1 MKIDLYLKFKTNP
14 GQNLNI
20 VCENENITNLSKGVS
35 TVMKYHNHEYWK
47 YPIELADSSNNNGI
61 KLNYFYQFFD
71 GKGNINEDWGV
82 NRNLFLNELAD
93 GLTIIDSWTDM
104 GLIENAYYT
113 APFREVFQKSH
124 EVVPVTQVQTGFI
137 RFSVMSP
144 LLDSGEELC
153 LSGNQTCIGK
163 WQLSDVLTMQFD
175 GGKWFVDIKND
186 QLERSFEYKYCIRN
200 RTNGNIRFENGENRK
215 VNLPSTSLS
224 AILLQDNY
232 VRDDRRWKGTGVAIP
247 VFSIRTKDGLGVGE
261 FPDIKKMVD
270 WAKRVSIKM
279 IQLLPVNDTTSTHSR
294 LDSYPY
300 AAISAFALHPLYI
313 SLEAIAGEKYRK
325 AINTH
330 LQKKKSLNELEGV
343 DYEVVMELKW
353 DALTILF
360 ELMKD
365 KVFKEPLYNDF
376 FNENKD
382 WLVPY
387 AAYSYLRDKFG
398 SPDSSTWG
406 DYAEYNEKSIQKLCS
421 PTSKQYDRI
430 AIHFFIQ
437 YHLHLQ
443 LKDAHDYANSN
454 GIILKG
460 DIAIGVHRHGADTW
474 TDPSLY
480 HLDRQ
485 AGAPPDDFAVAGQ
498 NWGFPTYNWEKM
510 KSDGFAWWKS
520 RFSQMSNYFDAFR
533 IDHILGFFR
542 IWSIPEHAVEGI
554 MGKFVPSLPIYKNEL
569 EQKGIWLEESRLTT
583 PFITTD
589 IIHQLAPGFESD
601 VLAFLDAKTD
611 HSFQF
616 KKEFSTQKQI
626 DTYFKNLPETEQYN
640 LLKQVLFNLLS
651 NQILWKDDVAD
662 QYHFRF
668 NASKTLSFQHLDS
681 NIQFQ
686 LQELYNDYFF
696 NRQEKIWR
704 EEAIDKLPALKKC
717 TEMLVC
723 GEDLGMVPK
732 SVPEIMSYLG
742 FLSMEVQRMP
752 KQSSLKFFDPST
764 ANYLSVVTPST
775 HDMSTI
781 REWWQEDKWAS
792 QVFYNQMLWQ
802 YGSAPE
808 EANSHLV
815 RSIILQH
822 LSSPAMW
829 SIFQIQDLFA
839 MNNELRI
846 TNPYDERINIP
857 GDPKH
862 YWRFRMHKNLEDLL
876 ENASFNED
884 LKYCI
889 TSSGR

>member
-14 GQNLNI
+14 EQNLKI
-20 VCENENITNLSKGVS
+20 VCEDDSITNLSKGIS
-35 TVMKYHNHEYWK
+35 TVMQYHDHDYWK
-47 YPIELADSSNNNGI
+47 YQIEIPETSHSQSD
-61 KLNYFYQFFD
+61 KLNYFYQFSN
-71 GKGNINEDWGV
+71 GKGDTNEDWGV
-82 NRNLFLNELAD
+82 NRNLFLTELND
-93 GLTIIDSWTDM
+93 GLVVIDSWTDM
-104 GLIENAYYT
+104 GLIENTYYT
-113 APFREVFQKSH
+113 APFHKVFQKFH
-124 EVVPVTQVQTGFI
+124 EVTSVTQIQSGYI

-144 LLDSGEELC
+144 LLDSSEELC
-153 LSGNQTCIGK
+153 LSGNQSCLGK
-163 WQLSDVLTMQFD
+163 WQLSDVKAMQFD
-175 GGKWFVDIKND
+175 GGKWFVDVKHD
-186 QLERSFEYKYCIRN
+186 QLGSSFEYKYCIRN
-200 RTNGNIRFENGENRK
+200 KENGIIRFENGENRIVK
-215 VNLPSTSLS
+215 LPSATFKSV
-224 AILLQDNY
+224 LLQDNY
-232 VRDDRRWKGTGVAIP
+232 IRDDRRWKGTGVAIP
-247 VFSIRTKDGLGVGE
+247 VFSMRTKDGLGVGE

-270 WAKRVSIKM
+270 WAKKVSIKM

-300 AAISAFALHPLYI
+300 AAISAFALHPLYV
-313 SLEAIAGEKYRK
+313 SLEAIAGDQYRK
-325 AINTH
+325 DINTH
-330 LQKKKSLNELEGV
+330 LQKKKSLNVLDGV
-343 DYEVVMELKW
+343 DYDMVMELKW

-365 KVFKEPLYNDF
+365 KVFREPLYNDF
-376 FNENKD
+376 FNENKH

-406 DYAEYNEKSIQKLCS
+406 KYANYEETLIQELCS
-421 PTSKQYDRI
+421 PLAKQYDRI

-437 YHLHLQ
+437 YQLHLQ
-443 LKDAHDYANSN
+443 LKDAHDYANAN

-480 HLDRQ
+480 HLDKQ
-485 AGAPPDDFAVAGQ
+485 AGAPPDDFAVSGQ

-520 RFSQMSNYFDAFR
+520 RFGQMSNYFDAFR

-554 MGKFVPSLPIYKNEL
+554 MGKFVPALPIFKNEL
-569 EQKGIWLEESRLTT
+569 EHKGIWLEESRLTS
-583 PFITTD
+583 PFITHE
-589 IIHQLAPGFESD
+589 IIHQLASGFESE
-601 VLAFLDAKTD
+601 VLSFLDVKDD

-616 KKEFSTQKQI
+616 KNEFSTQKKI
-626 DTYFKNLPETEQYN
+626 DSHFKNLPETEHNN
-640 LLKQVLFNLLS
+640 LLKQVLFSLHSNL
-651 NQILWKDDVAD
+651 ILWKDDVAN

-668 NASKTLSFQHLDS
+668 NASKTLSFQNLEPH
-681 NIQFQ
+681 IQFQ

-752 KQSSLKFFDPST
+752 KQSSQQFFDPST

-781 REWWQEDKWAS
+781 REWWMEDKWAT
-792 QVFYNQMLWQ
+792 QEFYNHMLWQ
-802 YGSAPE
+802 YGSAPS
-808 EANSHLV
+808 EANSNIV

-846 TNPYDERINIP
+846 ANPHDERINIP

-876 ENASFNED
+876 EDATFNED

-889 TSSGR
+889 TTNGR

>member
-1 MKIDLYLKFKTNP
+1 MKIDLYLNFKTNP
-14 GQNLNI
+14 GQNLKI
-20 VCENENITNLSKGVS
+20 VSENGNITNLVKDVS
-35 TVMKYHNHEYWK
+35 TTIQYHNHEYWK
-47 YPIELADSSNNNGI
+47 CPIEVADKSHIEGD
-61 KLNYFYQFFD
+61 KLIYFYQFSD
-71 GKGNINEDWGV
+71 GKGNTNEDWGA
-82 NRNLFLNELAD
+82 NRNLFLRELTD
-93 GLTIIDSWTDM
+93 GLAIIDSWTDM

-113 APFREVFQKSH
+113 APFQKVFQKSH
-124 EVVPVTQVQTGFI
+124 EVTPVTQIQNGFI

-153 LSGNQTCIGK
+153 LSGNQSCIGN
-163 WQLSDVLTMQFD
+163 WELSDVVTMQFD
-175 GGKWFVDIKND
+175 GGKWFVDVKYD
-186 QLERSFEYKYCIRN
+186 QLGSSFEYKYCIRN
-200 RTNGNIRFENGENRK
+200 KANGNIRFEHGENRSVK
-215 VNLPSTSLS
+215 LPSTFFNAVL
-224 AILLQDNY
+224 IQDNY
-232 VRDDRRWKGTGVAIP
+232 IRDDRRWKGTGVAIP
-247 VFSIRTKDGLGVGE
+247 VFSIRTKEGLGVGE

-270 WAKRVSIKM
+270 WANKVSIKM

-300 AAISAFALHPLYI
+300 AAISAFALHPLYV
-313 SLEAIAGEKYRK
+313 SLEAIAGDQYRK
-325 AINTH
+325 DINTH
-330 LQKKKSLNELEGV
+330 LQKKKSLNFLEGV
-343 DYEVVMELKW
+343 DYDLVMELKW
-353 DALTILF
+353 DALTILYD
-360 ELMKD
+360 LMKD
-365 KVFKEPLYNDF
+365 KVFKESLFIDF

-406 DYAEYNEKSIQKLCS
+406 KYANYDEKSIQELCNS
-421 PTSKQYDRI
+421 ASKQYDRI
-430 AIHFFIQ
+430 AIHYFIQ

-443 LKDAHDYANSN
+443 LKDAHDYANAN

-485 AGAPPDDFAVAGQ
+485 AGAPPDDFAVSGQ
-498 NWGFPTYNWEKM
+498 NWGFPTYNCEKM

-554 MGKFVPSLPIYKNEL
+554 MGKFVPALPVYKNEL
-569 EQKGIWLEESRLTT
+569 ENKGIWLEESRLTS
-583 PFITTD
+583 PFITDD

-601 VLAFLDAKTD
+601 VLSFLDAKD
-611 HSFQF
+611 DYSFQF
-616 KKEFSTQKQI
+616 KKEYSTQKQI
-626 DTYFKNLPETEQYN
+626 DSYFKNLPETEHYN
-640 LLKQVLFNLLS
+640 LLKQVLFNLHS
-651 NQILWKDDVAD
+651 NLILWKDDLAN

-668 NASKTLSFQHLDS
+668 NASKTLSFQYLDPK
-681 NIQFQ
+681 IQFQ
-686 LQELYNDYFF
+686 LHELYNDYFF

-752 KQSSLKFFDPST
+752 KQSSQKFFDPST
-764 ANYLSVVTPST
+764 SNYLSVVTPST

-781 REWWQEDKWAS
+781 REWWMEDKWAT
-792 QVFYNQMLWQ
+792 QDFYNHMLWQ
-802 YGSAPE
+802 YGSAPS
-808 EANSHLV
+808 EANSNIV
-815 RSIILQH
+815 ISIILQH

-846 TNPYDERINIP
+846 ANPYDERINIP

-876 ENASFNED
+876 EDASFNED

-889 TSSGR
+889 TTSGR

>member
-20 VCENENITNLSKGVS
+20 VCEDENITNLSKGVS
-35 TVMKYHNHEYWK
+35 TVMQYHNHDYWK
-47 YPIELADSSNNNGI
+47 YQIEIAETSDSQRD
-61 KLNYFYQFFD
+61 KLNYFYQFKN
-71 GKGNINEDWGV
+71 GKGDINEDWGV
-82 NRNLFLNELAD
+82 NRNLFLSELTD
-93 GLTIIDSWTDM
+93 GLVVIDSWTDM
-104 GLIENAYYT
+104 GLIENTYYT
-113 APFREVFQKSH
+113 APFQKVFQKFH
-124 EVVPVTQVQTGFI
+124 EVTPVTQIQSGYI

-144 LLDSGEELC
+144 LLDSSEELC
-153 LSGNQTCIGK
+153 LSGNQSCLGK
-163 WQLSDVLTMQFD
+163 WQLSDVKTMQFD
-175 GGKWFVDIKND
+175 GGKWFVDVKHD
-186 QLERSFEYKYCIRN
+186 QLGSSFEYKYCIRN
-200 RTNGNIRFENGENRK
+200 KENGNIRFENGENRFVK
-215 VNLPSTSLS
+215 LPTDIFKSVLV
-224 AILLQDNY
+224 QDNY
-232 VRDDRRWKGTGVAIP
+232 VRDERRWKGTGVAIP
-247 VFSIRTKDGLGVGE
+247 VFSMRTKDGLGVGE

-270 WAKRVSIKM
+270 WAKKVSIKM

-300 AAISAFALHPLYI
+300 AAISAFALHPLYV
-313 SLEAIAGEKYRK
+313 SLETIAGDQYRK
-325 AINTH
+325 DINKH
-330 LQKKKSLNELEGV
+330 LQKKTSLNVLDGV
-343 DYEVVMELKW
+343 EYDMVMELKW

-365 KVFKEPLYNDF
+365 KMFKEPLYNDF
-376 FNENKD
+376 FNENKH

-406 DYAEYNEKSIQKLCS
+406 KYANYDEQLILELCN
-421 PTSKQYDRI
+421 PVSKQYDRI

-443 LKDAHDYANSN
+443 LKDAHDYANAN

-485 AGAPPDDFAVAGQ
+485 AGAPPDDFAVSGQ

-520 RFSQMSNYFDAFR
+520 RFGQMSNYFDAFR

-554 MGKFVPSLPIYKNEL
+554 MGKFVPALPIFKYEL
-569 EQKGIWLEESRLTT
+569 EHKGIWLEEFRLTS
-583 PFITTD
+583 PFITHD
-589 IIHQLAPGFESD
+589 VIHQFAPGFESK
-601 VLAFLDAKTD
+601 VLAFLDSKDD

-616 KKEFSTQKQI
+616 KTEFNTQKKV
-626 DTYFKNLPETEQYN
+626 DTHFKNLPETEHNN
-640 LLKQVLFNLLS
+640 LLKQVLFNLHS
-651 NQILWKDDVAD
+651 NLILWKDDLAN

-668 NASKTLSFQHLDS
+668 NASKTLSFQYLEPH
-681 NIQFQ
+681 IQFQ

-752 KQSSLKFFDPST
+752 KQSYQKFFDPST

-781 REWWQEDKWAS
+781 REWWMEDKYAT
-792 QVFYNQMLWQ
+792 QDFYNQMLWQ
-802 YGSAPE
+802 YGSAPS
-808 EANSHLV
+808 EANSHIV

-846 TNPYDERINIP
+846 ENPYDERINIP

-876 ENASFNED
+876 EDASFNED

-889 TSSGR
+889 TTNGR